1 MKINYFVKYWLPVII
16 YIVFIYYL
24 SSLSNPLEQIVPEKA
39 LIYFDFQY
47 FIYHIIEY
55 AILSLLF
62 YRALKFTSK
71 NPQTSTIL
79 FTILYAITDEIHQS
93 LVQGRSSDVFDIGLD
108 SFGAIVMQCVIN
120 IYNFIKD

>member
-1 MKINYFVKYWLPVII
+1 M
-16 YIVFIYYL
+16 FIYYL
-24 SSLSNPLEQIVPEKA
+24 SSLPNPLEQIVPEKA

-62 YRALKFTSK
+62 YRALKFASK
-71 NPQTSTIL
+71 NPQTSAIL